1 MSNLQHLPA
10 EEREV
15 LRLRLNGRSGAEVA
29 RQTGRPLAQ
38 VAVGV
43 FALGGSQ
50 RTEAHG
56 PLHVLRTLTVTGSA
70 TVTAAPDG
78 ASIDIHVSA
87 LRPTASEA
95 LAAGAE
101 ALNGVRAALSEHGVA
116 DEDLQTVRIALDED
130 FDYDYTTEARVS
142 IGFRFSNTI
151 RVIIDGVDT
160 IGDIIDAAVG
170 TGGDTVAINRIRF
183 LVSNRVALEDTARLA
198 AIDEARRKA
207 AAMAERAG
215 VRLGRVRVI
224 EEIGHST
231 PVGVEGVLEEDAA
244 DSAPTA
250 APIFGGDEQVTAS
263 VRIIFRIY

>member
-1 MSNLQHLPA
+1 MMGIGIA
-10 EEREV
+10 
-15 LRLRLNGRSGAEVA
+15 
-29 RQTGRPLAQ
+29 LAAAL
-38 VAVGV
+38 AVGV
-43 FALGGSQ
+43 FALGGGQ

-56 PLHVLRTLTVTGSA
+56 PLHVLSTLTVTGSA

-130 FDYDYTTEARVS
+130 FDYDYTAEARVS

-170 TGGDTVAINRIRF
+170 AGGDTVAINRIRF

-231 PVGVEGVLEEDAA
+231 PVGVEEVLEENAD

>member
-1 MSNLQHLPA
+1 MGFPA
-10 EEREV
+10 KGNRNGTTAHDGHWDRIGRGAGCGGVRAGREPARGSARAAAR
-15 LRLRLNGRSGAEVA
+15 LEHPDGHRLGHGHRGARRRKHRHPRLR
-29 RQTGRPLAQ
+29 
-38 VAVGV
+38 
-43 FALGGSQ
+43 
-50 RTEAHG
+50 
-56 PLHVLRTLTVTGSA
+56 
-70 TVTAAPDG
+70 
-78 ASIDIHVSA
+78 VSA

-101 ALNGVRAALSEHGVA
+101 ALNLVRDALSEHGVA
-116 DEDLQTVRIALDED
+116 DEDLQTVRIYLDED
-130 FDYDYTTEARVS
+130 FEYTAEERVG

-170 TGGDTVAINRIRF
+170 AGGDTVAINRIRF

-198 AIDEARRKA
+198 AIDEACRKA

-215 VRLGRVRVI
+215 VHLGRVRVI

-231 PVGVEGVLEEDAA
+231 PVGVEEVLEENAA
-244 DSAPTA
+244 DSEPTA

>member
-1 MSNLQHLPA
+1 MKTSRPSALP
-10 EEREV
+10 
-15 LRLRLNGRSGAEVA
+15 S
-29 RQTGRPLAQ
+29 T
-38 VAVGV
+38 
-43 FALGGSQ
+43 
-50 RTEAHG
+50 
-56 PLHVLRTLTVTGSA
+56 RTLTT
-70 TVTAAPDG
+70 PW
-78 ASIDIHVSA
+78 
-87 LRPTASEA
+87 
-95 LAAGAE
+95 
-101 ALNGVRAALSEHGVA
+101 
-116 DEDLQTVRIALDED
+116 
-130 FDYDYTTEARVS
+130 EARVS

-170 TGGDTVAINRIRF
+170 AGGDTVAINRIRF

-231 PVGVEGVLEEDAA
+231 PVGVEEVLEENAD

>member
-1 MSNLQHLPA
+1 MMGIGIA
-10 EEREV
+10 
-15 LRLRLNGRSGAEVA
+15 
-29 RQTGRPLAQ
+29 LAAAL
-38 VAVGV
+38 AVGV

-50 RTEAHG
+50 RAEAHG
-56 PLHVLRTLTVTGSA
+56 PLHVLSTLTVIGSA

-78 ASIDIHVSA
+78 ASIDIRVSA

-101 ALNGVRAALSEHGVA
+101 ALNLVRDALSEHGVA
-116 DEDLQTVRIALDED
+116 DEDLQTVRIYLDED
-130 FDYDYTTEARVS
+130 FEYTAEERVS

-170 TGGDTVAINRIRF
+170 AGGDTVAINRIRF

-198 AIDEARRKA
+198 AIDEACRKA

-215 VRLGRVRVI
+215 VHLGRVRVI

-231 PVGVEGVLEEDAA
+231 PVGVEEVLEENAA
-244 DSAPTA
+244 DSEPTA